1 LKNLPKSSKNLGDFK
16 TFSVKCGKFFWKFS
30 KKKRKRSS
38 LDHVSWELKK
48 INHQN
53 SELIFRP
60 SKK

>member
-1 LKNLPKSSKNLGDFK
+1 MWQMFLEIFK
-16 TFSVKCGKFFWKFS
+16 KINKT
-30 KKKRKRSS
+30 SS